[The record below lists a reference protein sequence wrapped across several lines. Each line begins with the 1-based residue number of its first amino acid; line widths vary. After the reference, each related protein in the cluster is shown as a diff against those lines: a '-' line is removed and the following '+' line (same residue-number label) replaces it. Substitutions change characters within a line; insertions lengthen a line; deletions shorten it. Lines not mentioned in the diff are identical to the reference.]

1 MLTVLTHVCDVTTAG
16 IFTIAY
22 ANANLFLNLGKY
34 SVRNFQV
41 SDVHEKYDFAPYHAA
56 RILSVLAM
64 IVCGAAW
71 ALWSAFT
78 VGYTLD
84 KTLIVLM
91 MLIFKAIDAYEDVF
105 HGDYQ
110 QHGRLDVGAKMLT
123 FRMITMI
130 VLYAGLVIFTR
141 NLLLALT
148 ATTIFTGL
156 FFIGETIWAKR
167 SFQLP
172 TGCIRL
178 SSKGDLGKK
187 SFELLRECF
196 PVFLASFLLFYIGN
210 APKYAIDAVMDDAAQ
225 AYYGY
230 IAMPVFVVG
239 LLANFIYN
247 PIIASLSED
256 WAEGQSR
263 KFGRRFTLQV
273 LIIVGI
279 TILCVVAAWLL
290 GVPVLDLLYN
300 ANLSPYKVDLAVLL
314 IGGGFLAAATLFTTG
329 LTIIRWQNKLIPGY
343 VVISIAALALCRPA
357 VQAGGIHGAAWIY
370 LGLMAVLALWFG
382 IVFACGVKA
391 GSQKL
396 GNASYDLPICLC
408 KIFAHKRYIEIK
420 QSAWSLANYP
430 LLEQATFIGRG
441 ITISLIH
448 TSSNITQT
456 ASLSIREHCFS
467 KCSIP

>member
-1 MLTVLTHVCDVTTAG
+1 M
-16 IFTIAY
+16 
-22 ANANLFLNLGKY
+22 
-34 SVRNFQV
+34 
-41 SDVHEKYDFAPYHAA
+41 E
-56 RILSVLAM
+56 
-64 IVCGAAW
+64 AAW

-172 TGCIRL
+172 IGSIRL
-178 SSKGDLGKK
+178 SCKGDLGKK

-210 APKYAIDAVMDDAAQ
+210 ASKYAIDAVMDNAAQ
-225 AYYGY
+225 AFYGY

-273 LIIVGI
+273 LIIGG
-279 TILCVVAAWLL
+279 LLFSMLLLL
-290 GVPVLDLLYN
+290 G
-300 ANLSPYKVDLAVLL
+300 
-314 IGGGFLAAATLFTTG
+314 F
-329 LTIIRWQNKLIPGY
+329 
-343 VVISIAALALCRPA
+343 
-357 VQAGGIHGAAWIY
+357 
-370 LGLMAVLALWFG
+370 
-382 IVFACGVKA
+382 
-391 GSQKL
+391 
-396 GNASYDLPICLC
+396 
-408 KIFAHKRYIEIK
+408 
-420 QSAWSLANYP
+420 
-430 LLEQATFIGRG
+430 
-441 ITISLIH
+441 
-448 TSSNITQT
+448 
-456 ASLSIREHCFS
+456 
-467 KCSIP
+467 